1 MNTFLNGLVDNN
13 NFIETENGAIAHK
26 TTKSDVFDMFA
37 FGGAYRGRTDEDC
50 ILLFKNALAENEEL
64 ALKCLFYLRDVRGG
78 QGERRFFRVCY
89 NWLCKTKPD
98 VARRNLIYVPEYG
111 RWDDLIYIAADTDM
125 QEGVFDLIRKQ
136 LFLDA
141 ECNTPSLLAK
151 WLPSENTSS
160 KTTKAMAHKLREY
173 LKLSHKDYRKLL
185 SMLRK
190 RINVLERLIS
200 ANEWDK
206 IEFDKIPSKAGMKYK
221 NAFARRDLIAKKYE
235 AFAKSADTKVN
246 AKTLY
251 PYDIAHDIFEKF
263 GWYGDNENKDVDRA
277 MLQKYWDNLPNYY
290 GDNQENGIA
299 MVDVSGSMCGRPLE
313 AAVSLGAYIA
323 EKAHGPFANHFL
335 TFSGRPDLVRFEG
348 VDIVDKFIRA
358 RKADWE
364 MNTDIK
370 AAFNMLLDVAKK
382 ESTKPEDM
390 PQRLYIFSDMEFDGA
405 FVGDY
410 DGWGRYRHTNDSMN
424 TLLED
429 IAKEWAAAGY
439 ELPSVVFWNLD
450 ARQNNIPMLSGRFS
464 YVSGLSPVMIEQIL
478 SGKDGY
484 DLMLAKLMSKRY
496 ENIK

>member
-1 MNTFLNGLVDNN
+1 MNTFLNGLKDVN

-37 FGGAYRGRTDEDC
+37 FGGAYRERKDGDC

-64 ALKCLFYLRDVRGG
+64 ALKCLFYLRDIRGG

-89 NWLCKTKPD
+89 NWLCKFHPEIAK
-98 VARRNLIYVPEYG
+98 RNLAQISEYG
-111 RWDDLIYIAADTDM
+111 RWDDLVYVAANTDM
-125 QEGVFDLIRKQ
+125 QNEAFALIREQ

-160 KTTKAMAHKLREY
+160 KATKAMAHKLREY
-173 LKLSHKDYRKLL
+173 LNLSHKDYRKIL

-190 RINVLERLIS
+190 KINVLERLIS

-221 NAFARRDLIAKKYE
+221 NAFARRDLIAEKYK
-235 AFAKSADTKVN
+235 AFAQSSETKVN

-251 PYDIAHDIFEKF
+251 PYDVAHEAFNKF
-263 GWYGDNENKDVDRA
+263 GWYWAKENEEVDRA
-277 MLQKYWDNLPNYY
+277 ILQKYWDNLPNYY
-290 GDNQENGIA
+290 GDNEENGLA
-299 MVDVSGSMCGRPLE
+299 MVDVSGSMDGRPME

-335 TFSGRPDLVRFEG
+335 TFSGRPELVRFEG
-348 VDIVDKFIRA
+348 IDIVDKFLRA

-364 MNTDIK
+364 MNTNIE
-370 AAFNMLLDVAKK
+370 AAFDMLLEVAQK
-382 ESTKPEDM
+382 EGTKSEDM
-390 PQRLYIFSDMEFDGA
+390 PQRLYIFSDMEFDRA
-405 FVGDY
+405 CSS
-410 DGWGRYRHTNDSMN
+410 GWERPSQNEME
-424 TLLED
+424 TLLEGV
-429 IAKEWAAAGY
+429 AKRWAAAGY

-484 DLMLAKLMSKRY
+484 DLMLAKLNSKRY
-496 ENIK
+496 ENIR